1 MVFGEGGGVWNTQR
15 LWSAQLMG
23 DNGAGGRTTKL
34 GAARPVTAGCLGG
47 MQKPVWY
54 VRLKQPSKAPEGDRV
69 FEKLRPPRLI
79 ALFQQRIIAVGTG
92 SMSPQPECIDGGSR
106 FPKGREWAAVGG
118 SKDWGK

>member
-1 MVFGEGGGVWNTQR
+1 MEHTASVVSTADGRQWGRWADTKAGSCQT
-15 LWSAQLMG
+15 G
-23 DNGAGGRTTKL
+23 DCRVPGRDAEASL
-34 GAARPVTAGCLGG
+34 IYPS
-47 MQKPVWY
+47 
-54 VRLKQPSKAPEGDRV
+54 LKQPSKAPEGDRV